1 MAAHVH
7 PAEEPPFW
15 PEGATKER
23 PKTAP
28 QAAHRARGNGQGH
41 EVPPDLI
48 PSIESLQRPPLDWPD
63 LATKEPPARK
73 WAIKG
78 WLGFGHTTLLVGSGG
93 IGKTLL
99 AQQMASCL
107 ALGKPF
113 VGDVDEPRKCLMWA
127 CEDDHDELWRRQVN
141 IAKWCN
147 AGLEAFADNLVI
159 VPRHGLENA
168 LVLTDFGKLAYSPL
182 LLELKEQA
190 NDLNAEVV
198 ILDNVAQLYGAGE
211 NDRHAVTAFLNALSG
226 VLPGKALMLLARPSR
241 SSGSEFSGSSAW
253 ENVARTRLYLG
264 ATLPGERPDPEAD
277 PQDNVRYLARR
288 KANYS
293 PKDWR
298 RMTYADGALTPD
310 ESTPDT
316 GLIANIRAGNAEKA
330 ILSAITKLTSMG
342 VVVSEGQRSPNY
354 LPKLMAEYRIDDGLT
369 KRELSAAVRSMMI
382 EGKLKRTE
390 AGKRQNRTQQYGL
403 TATS

>member
-1 MAAHVH
+1 
-7 PAEEPPFW
+7 
-15 PEGATKER
+15 
-23 PKTAP
+23 
-28 QAAHRARGNGQGH
+28 
-41 EVPPDLI
+41 
-48 PSIESLQRPPLDWPD
+48 
-63 LATKEPPARK
+63 
-73 WAIKG
+73 
-78 WLGFGHTTLLVGSGG
+78 
-93 IGKTLL
+93 
-99 AQQMASCL
+99 MASCL

-127 CEDDHDELWRRQVN
+127 CQDDHVELWRRQVQ

-168 LVLTDFGKLAYSPL
+168 LVLTDFGKLTYSPL

-226 VLPGKALMLLARPSR
+226 VLPGKALMLLAHPSR

-277 PQDNVRYLARR
+277 PQDNVRYLSRR

-293 PKDWR
+293 SKDWR
-298 RMTYADGALTPD
+298 RMTYAEGALTPEEID
-310 ESTPDT
+310 
-316 GLIANIRAGNAEKA
+316 GGVVGAIKAANAERA
-330 ILSAITKLTSMG
+330 VLAGLQRLESMG
-342 VVVSEGQRSPNY
+342 VTTTDGKRSGQY
-354 LPKLMAEYRIDDGLT
+354 LPKLLVEYKLHDGIEQMALASAMRGLMVSGRIS
-369 KRELSAAVRSMMI
+369 RAEI
-382 EGKLKRTE
+382 
-390 AGKRQNRTQQYGL
+390 GKRPNRSPQYGL
-403 TATS
+403 KASE